1 MQYFE
6 QSFID
11 ESSPCDDVS
20 TDDVESSNTLTES
33 KQSNKKPLKAQKKMS
48 DFVTSRSDDVICDQD
63 GEAISLQKTQQQVC
77 DDLWGESDDDDV
89 ISQVEEPECKR
100 VRVS

>member
-11 ESSPCDDVS
+11 ETSPCDDVS
-20 TDDVESSNTLTES
+20 TDDVKRMNTLTEL
-33 KQSNKKPLKAQKKMS
+33 KQCNKKLQKAQKKMS
-48 DFVTSRSDDVICDQD
+48 DFVTCECDDVICYQD
-63 GEAISLQKTQQQVC
+63 GEPISLQKTQQQIC